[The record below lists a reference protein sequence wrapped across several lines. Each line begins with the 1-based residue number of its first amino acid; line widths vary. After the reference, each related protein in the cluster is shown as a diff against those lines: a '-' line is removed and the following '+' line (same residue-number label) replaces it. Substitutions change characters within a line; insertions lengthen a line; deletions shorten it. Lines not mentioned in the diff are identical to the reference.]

1 MGKGNYVIRTM
12 TRAEIDTAVDWAA
25 AEGWNPGLHD
35 ADCFHAADPA
45 GFFVGMLGDEA
56 IASISAVKY
65 GDSFGFV
72 GFYIVKQGY
81 RGRGYG
87 LRIWNAAIATLQ
99 RRNIGLDGVL
109 DQQENY
115 RKSGFALAYRN
126 IRYQGVGAGTQ
137 QRDDDIVP
145 LSTLAFDEIVGY
157 DQAFFPDDRLR
168 FLERWI
174 AQRGVV
180 AVGVLDQRR
189 LAGYGVMRPCRS
201 GYKIGPLFADSFEL
215 AERLF
220 GFFRAKVPASQP
232 IFLDI
237 PEVNRRAVDLVE
249 RHAMS
254 AAFETARMY
263 TGDFPRLPID
273 RLFGVTT
280 FELG

>member
-1 MGKGNYVIRTM
+1 MGKDSYVIRTM

-35 ADCFHAADPA
+35 ADCFHAADPG
-45 GFFVGMLGDEA
+45 GFFVGMLGDEP
-56 IASISAVKY
+56 IATISAVKY
-65 GDSFGFV
+65 GESFGFV
-72 GFYIVKQGY
+72 GFYIVKPEY

-99 RRNIGLDGVL
+99 GRNIGLDGVV

-126 IRYQGVGAGTQ
+126 IRYQGAGGAAGQ
-137 QRDDDIVP
+137 HDDDIVP
-145 LSTLAFDEIVGY
+145 LSTLAFDEIVRY
-157 DQAFFPDDRLR
+157 DRAFFPDNRLR

-174 AQRGVV
+174 AQRGVI
-180 AVGVLDQRR
+180 AAGVLDQRR
-189 LAGYGVMRPCRS
+189 LAGYGVMRPCRT
-201 GYKIGPLFADSFEL
+201 GYKVGPLFADSPEL

-220 GFFRAKVPASQP
+220 GFLRAKVPVSVP
-232 IFLDI
+232 VFLDI
-237 PEVNRRAVDLVE
+237 PEVNRPALDLVE

-263 TGDFPRLPID
+263 TGEFPRLPIE

>member
-1 MGKGNYVIRTM
+1 MGKGSYVIRTM

-35 ADCFHAADPA
+35 ADCFHAADPE
-45 GFFVGMLGDEA
+45 GFFVGMLGAEA

-65 GDSFGFV
+65 GDSFGFI
-72 GFYIVKQGY
+72 GFYIVKPEY

-87 LRIWNAAIATLQ
+87 SRIWNRAIATLHG
-99 RRNIGLDGVL
+99 RNIGLDGVV

-126 IRYQGVGAGTQ
+126 IRYQGVGGGTRQ
-137 QRDDDIVP
+137 HDNDIVP
-145 LSTLAFDEIVGY
+145 LSTLAFDEIVRY
-157 DQAFFPDDRLR
+157 DRAFFPDNRLR

-174 AQRGVV
+174 AQRGVP

-189 LAGYGVMRPCRS
+189 LAGYGVMRSCRT
-201 GYKIGPLFADSFEL
+201 GYKIGPLFADSPEL

-220 GFFRAKVPASQP
+220 GYFRAKVPASVP
-232 IFLDI
+232 IFLDV
-237 PEVNRRAVDLVE
+237 PEINQPALDLVE
-249 RHAMS
+249 HHSMS

-263 TGDFPRLPID
+263 TGEFPRLPVD